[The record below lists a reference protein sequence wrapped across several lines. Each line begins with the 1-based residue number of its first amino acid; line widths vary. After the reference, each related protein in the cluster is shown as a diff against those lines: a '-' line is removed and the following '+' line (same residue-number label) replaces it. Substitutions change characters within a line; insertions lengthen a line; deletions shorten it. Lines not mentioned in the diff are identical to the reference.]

1 MVAVIKNNFSCACLS
16 RKKLWNILFVYLFP
30 GIDLQTNLGFRQRQ
44 FIFYSKSYSE
54 IVTEMVFKFL
64 KINGSVFLETAEH
77 TFVVNQKTLQ
87 GMVAKT
93 SLNTSL
99 KLYGK
104 MMQ

>member
-1 MVAVIKNNFSCACLS
+1 
-16 RKKLWNILFVYLFP
+16 
-30 GIDLQTNLGFRQRQ
+30 
-44 FIFYSKSYSE
+44 
-54 IVTEMVFKFL
+54 MVFKFL
-64 KINGSVFLETAEH
+64 KINGSVLLETAEH
-77 TFVVNQKTLQ
+77 TLVVIQKTLQ

>member
-1 MVAVIKNNFSCACLS
+1 MAAVSKDNFSCACLS
-16 RKKLWNILFVYLFP
+16 RKKLWNLLFVYLFS
-30 GIDLQTNLGFRQRQ
+30 GIDLQTNMGFRQRQ

-64 KINGSVFLETAEH
+64 KINGLVFLETPEH
-77 TFVVNQKTLQ
+77 TLVVIQKTLQ